1 MDDVELNLQLP
12 LEAPGDECEDQRSK
26 RELKRRL
33 ESPFEDVPGAPSAMS
48 LPTLALSSL
57 EVVKHGSFADILSLP
72 TLPKTSA
79 KRHSLALG
87 PPLHAV
93 VGEPSM
99 SLKSVPPRVVQA
111 VRPYNVD
118 AIEPGISRKVSAALC
133 RLGWRPMF
141 PLRRTPSLMRSSTPC
156 RRL

>member
-1 MDDVELNLQLP
+1 MP
-12 LEAPGDECEDQRSK
+12 
-26 RELKRRL
+26 RL
-33 ESPFEDVPGAPSAMS
+33 ESPFEDVPAAPSAIS

-118 AIEPGISRKVSAALC
+118 AIEPGISRKVSVLFAAWAGAPCFLSGG
-133 RLGWRPMF
+133 L
-141 PLRRTPSLMRSSTPC
+141 PL
-156 RRL
+156 